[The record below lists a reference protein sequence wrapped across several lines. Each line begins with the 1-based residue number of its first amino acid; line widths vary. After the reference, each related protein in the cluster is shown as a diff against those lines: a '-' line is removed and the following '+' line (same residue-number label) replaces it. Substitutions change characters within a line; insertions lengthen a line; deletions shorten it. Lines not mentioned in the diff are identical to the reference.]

1 MKKLRYFA
9 FVILALAQVHQLSAA
24 TYMVTQA
31 DYGEAGTVFY
41 YRSDFEMVVGKN
53 VFSSFSELIAA
64 SVEEGSTVYVEPGT
78 YTEDFTVNVE
88 GLTFLGNN
96 AWCESRTGTRKDAET
111 VITGKITV
119 EADNVTINGFR
130 FTGNG
135 CVVNE
140 TATNATPLSGFK
152 FIYNDVTA
160 STLERN
166 KDIAVVKMGNQYGDS
181 NGGLDAASHCRY
193 NGVTVSHNSFAGSET
208 STAHFVHIGGSYGI
222 TDVIDNTFN
231 DGGCSVTLANSQGE
245 INVLN
250 NTFTNVGD
258 LSRYFGE
265 TNGELA
271 VYLYYIAHS
280 NTTTVNIKNNVF
292 DNCCGRSTMYAPVR
306 FFNGDT
312 SKQQLSPVG
321 CSINLNYNIF
331 KNKAKEASST
341 YNYMFYTNYNEEA
354 DIDTRFNQFDN
365 GDMAIGL
372 VKQPWEDEAKR
383 NMASSYELIDFA
395 SSKNTELDY
404 YKDPIGNNVKD
415 LNLEKS
421 VRVAQSFDVDEKT
434 GDIFFAQI
442 YPESSWNG
450 IALKAKEPLVIT
462 RYYKNTDG
470 VMDQQRMYL
479 DNAGHG
485 SNMAVCWYEGKRYI
499 VTGGDGYE
507 NSDGE
512 TRSGCSSFVPYAAGS
527 VADCSKTSFTNT
539 AGTKTFEIK
548 KFYNPLGNGSP
559 YPSVDQTSRL
569 FLERNT
575 SGSKI
580 RLCIYDLD
588 EVMEKGGDATPLRV
602 VTIKKA
608 TTSAEGDNPNTNNI
622 EGDRGF
628 QTWSPQ
634 GLTISGDYLYF
645 AEGVG
650 EAQDGNING
659 KPTVI
664 IHAYNWR
671 TDKFAYRKQVKASKI
686 LNLVH
691 GEPEGIKVHRDDK
704 GRPCLLVGIATGASG
719 ARKANIF
726 SYLPAPNSTSSTGVT
741 FDIPVGVS
749 TPSVSAID
757 FNVPL
762 AGTYSQTFT
771 VDNAIKD
778 GGENATLNGELQFT
792 VAGEDASCFS
802 VSAENAGAFD
812 KTSTVT
818 VSYTPNTATDNHSAV
833 LRISS
838 PNAEDVLVPL
848 SGSYS
853 GVLTGVDD
861 TVAPG
866 CTVMYQNDNNVWL
879 SDETIPVQVYDM
891 AGVLR
896 VEGTGC
902 VATGE
907 LSKGVYLVKYGTN
920 VRKIVL

>member
-1 MKKLRYFA
+1 MKKLKYFA
-9 FVILALAQVHQLSAA
+9 FVILTLAQVHQISAA

-53 VFSSFSELIAA
+53 VFGSFSELL
-64 SVEEGSTVYVEPGT
+64 SVSPEKGSTVYVEPGT
-78 YTEDFTVNVE
+78 YTEDFTVNVD

-96 AWCESRTGTRKDAET
+96 AWCESRTGTRKDVET

-140 TATNATPLSGFK
+140 TATTESPLSGFK
-152 FIYNDVTA
+152 FIYNDVTG

-166 KDIAVVKMGNQYGDS
+166 KDVAVVKIGNQYGDS
-181 NGGLDAASHCRY
+181 NGGLDAAAHCRY
-193 NGVTVSHNSFAGSET
+193 NGVTVSHNSFTGSDA
-208 STAHFVHIGGSYGI
+208 SPAHFVHVGGSYGVTNI
-222 TDVIDNTFN
+222 VDNTFN
-231 DGGCSVTLANSQGE
+231 DGGSSVTLANSQGE

-250 NTFTNVGD
+250 NTFTNVGN

-271 VYLYYIAHS
+271 VYLYYIAYS

-292 DNCCGRSTMYAPVR
+292 DNCLGRSTMYAPVR

-312 SKQQLSPVG
+312 SKPQLSPVG
-321 CSINLNYNIF
+321 CRINLNYNIF
-331 KNKAKEASST
+331 KNKAREASRD
-341 YNYMFYTNYNEEA
+341 YNYIFYTNYNEEA

-365 GDMAIGL
+365 GDMVIGL

-395 SSKNTELDY
+395 SSKYTELSY
-404 YKDPIGNNVKD
+404 YKDPTGKDVKA
-415 LNLEKS
+415 LSLEKS

-434 GDIFFAQI
+434 GDIFFVQI

-450 IALKAKEPLVIT
+450 IKLNAEEPLVVT
-462 RYYKNTDG
+462 RYYKNSDG

-485 SNMAVCWYEGKRYI
+485 SNMAVCWYNGKRYI
-499 VTGGDGYE
+499 VTGGDGE
-507 NSDGE
+507 VVNGNTQSN
-512 TRSGCSSFVPYAAGS
+512 CSSFIPYAAGS
-527 VADCSKTSFTNT
+527 VADCSKTSFNNSD
-539 AGTKTFEIK
+539 GTKTFEIK
-548 KFYNPLGNGSP
+548 KFYNPLGNGNP

-575 SGSKI
+575 SGSKV
-580 RLCIYDLD
+580 RLCIYNLD
-588 EVMEKGGDATPLRV
+588 DVIEQGGDATPLKV

-608 TTSAEGDNPNTNNI
+608 TSSAEGDNPNPNNI
-622 EGDRGF
+622 TGDRGF
-628 QTWSPQ
+628 QTWDPQ

-645 AEGVG
+645 NEGVG
-650 EAQDGNING
+650 EGNEEAIDGQ
-659 KPTVI
+659 PTVVVS
-664 IHAYNWR
+664 AYNWR
-671 TDKFAYRKQVKASKI
+671 TDKFAYRKRIKASTI

-726 SYLPAPNSTSSTGVT
+726 SYLPAPNSTSSTGMT

-757 FNVPL
+757 FNVSL
-762 AGTYSQTFT
+762 AGTYSQAFT

-792 VAGEDASCFS
+792 VAGEDASCFD
-802 VSAENAGAFD
+802 VSAVNAGAFD

-818 VSYTPNTATDNHSAV
+818 VNYTPNTATDNHSAV

-853 GVLTGVDD
+853 GVLTGIDD
-861 TVAPG
+861 TVSPG
-866 CTVMYQNDNNVWL
+866 CTVMYQNENNIWL
-879 SDETIPVQVYDM
+879 SDETIPVRIYDM

-896 VEGTGC
+896 EEGIGQ